1 MICPDRSIFPREP
14 SVTDLHIRRLME
26 QRQVLEEQIEE
37 LAEKMGR
44 IDLWLEE
51 MGVYMKPSI

>member
-1 MICPDRSIFPREP
+1 MICPNRCLLPPEESAA
-14 SVTDLHIRRLME
+14 DLHIRRLME
-26 QRQVLEEQIEE
+26 QRQALEEQMEE

>member
-26 QRQVLEEQIEE
+26 QRQALEEQMEE

-51 MGVYMKPSI
+51 MGIQM

>member
-1 MICPDRSIFPREP
+1 MICPNRCLLPPEESAA
-14 SVTDLHIRRLME
+14 DLHIRRLME
-26 QRQVLEEQIEE
+26 QRQALEEQMEE

-51 MGVYMKPSI
+51 MGIQM